1 MEIIRDITKSQWNR
15 TSLTIGKFDGVHLG
29 HQTLIQKVLQDG
41 KEGYTTTVF
50 TFDKFPSQLLSHL
63 CNSFLL

>member
-41 KEGYTTTVF
+41 KEG
-50 TFDKFPSQLLSHL
+50 
-63 CNSFLL
+63 